1 MKIFISWS
9 GEKSREIGEAFRH
22 WLPEVIQSVRPYFTP
37 DDVAKGQRW
46 AAEIAEN
53 LHSSQFGLFCLTAEN
68 LTAPWLLFEAGAV
81 SKDSRNGKVCPLL
94 FGIDSAQL
102 SGPLLQFQATPYSRD
117 EVFKFMKAVNDN
129 TDVPLNEVQLERA
142 FDRCWD
148 ELDEKIQ
155 AILYSEVQDQTS
167 APRSLQDMVG
177 ETLSIVR
184 AMSVKPLQSSDD
196 ESVNHWLV
204 FFQSTIDYA
213 SDSLKIAENVEQSA
227 MLDQL
232 SRLHSYVKVV
242 ANLMAPKVKTTK
254 VGPTYMA
261 QVTKLLA
268 QIQTRIDQIALT
280 LEDDIPF

>member
-9 GEKSREIGEAFRH
+9 GEKSRLIGEAFRN

-37 DDVAKGQRW
+37 DDVTKGQRW

-53 LHSSQFGLFCLTAEN
+53 LHNSQFGLFCLTDDN

-94 FGIDSAQL
+94 FGVDSAQL
-102 SGPLLQFQATPYSRD
+102 AGPLLQFQATPYSRD
-117 EVFKFMKAVNDN
+117 EVFKFMKAVNAE
-129 TDVPLNEVQLERA
+129 TVSPLDEVKLKRA

-155 AILYSEVQDQTS
+155 SVLSSQSPDLTPV
-167 APRSLQDMVG
+167 PRSLEDMVE

-184 AMSVKPLQSSDD
+184 SISFHSSSSIDE

-204 FFQSTIDYA
+204 FLQNAIDYGNNT
-213 SDSLKIAENVEQSA
+213 LKITDKSEQVVV
-227 MLDQL
+227 LDQL
-232 SRLHSYVKVV
+232 NLLQAYLRLTANFIIPKIKSVK
-242 ANLMAPKVKTTK
+242 NFPK
-254 VGPTYMA
+254 YWA
-261 QVTKLLA
+261 QVTKLMEILDA
-268 QIQTRIDQIALT
+268 RIKGLT
-280 LEDDIPF
+280 LAPDDALPF